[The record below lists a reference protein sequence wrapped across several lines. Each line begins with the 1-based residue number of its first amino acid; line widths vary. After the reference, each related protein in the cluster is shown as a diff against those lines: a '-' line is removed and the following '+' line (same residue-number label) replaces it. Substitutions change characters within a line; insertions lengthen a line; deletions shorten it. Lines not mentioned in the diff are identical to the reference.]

1 MVDETGAAVGR
12 AGRTRWRHRWALP
25 FLLAVVLIVGS
36 VGLPALQREARA
48 ANSNTYYINTNAF
61 GKAGTCVAG
70 SDSYDPTGVNNKC
83 TLGAAM
89 TAANASATKMTITL
103 ATDYAATIPAGTQA
117 MITPSGLTTDCMDT
131 TYVNYTTT
139 AKGAYYAATKPMTID
154 LQNKLG
160 IVATANQLTSIL
172 LNGSN
177 IELLNASEIRNSL
190 TSIIVGSAANGVRID
205 GGKTM
210 PMSGKLIQR
219 FLEIHGGAQNV
230 TFTNYTVGNLDPG
243 TVANHRAAVQ
253 FSGGTAAKNIVI
265 DNVTFTTTH
274 DPYSSAYTCSETDS
288 SGCVNNAIIFVTGAN
303 LNGLQISNS
312 TFLNLKKASTSTDSV
327 IFSVDAGNTT
337 AGTLWN
343 FDFHDN
349 TIINSGSCS
358 TISLTFA
365 NCGLIFLPAT
375 GIQLANPSY
384 VRNNSFT
391 VDPALKVPHAVTWF
405 GKESTSTP
413 NQVSGLFVQD
423 NYFDGFTSAAIL
435 LEWVGLV
442 SVERNTF
449 GPKHFSNPDPVA
461 EETASVALATYAT
474 TGAMFSNENHIAN
487 NKIVTW
493 RPTGVTVISQGC
505 DAVIQAAAPPAPPP
519 ANMTNPVLP
528 IRLDVFWTATSKA
541 EVFVGSSQQVLSGTT
556 ASIVVSLPPEAVG
569 AGGKLTGNLRL
580 QTQSLKYTQPS
591 SSHYSRLIPLTGTGS
606 DTCVPKGVDS
616 ISPVTGAIQG
626 GELLTLTG
634 SGFLGLTAGGI
645 SVTFNDDAICA
656 SLTVVD
662 DETMTCVV
670 PASTL
675 TPSRS
680 GPVTVRVLVKGGV
693 LSKFIDGY
701 TYRYTGDLTVV
712 TRAWMDAPPGLA
724 DEALYDALMASGHG
738 GATEVP
744 PGEILRP
751 GVGITWTYTVTYARL
766 VGGQPDGGAYDIAL
780 TDVVVTDDRLGEV
793 CTIPV
798 LYMNTPYGCA
808 AAAVLDL

>member
-1 MVDETGAAVGR
+1 MAVVETPR
-12 AGRTRWRHRWALP
+12 SRWWSRWAVP
-25 FLLAVVLIVGS
+25 VVLAMVLVFG
-36 VGLPALQREARA
+36 VLPGQNPEARA
-48 ANSNTYYINTNAF
+48 ANATTYYVNTNAF

-70 SDSYDPTGVNNKC
+70 DDSYDPAGVNNKC

-89 TAANASATKMTITL
+89 TAANASATKMTVTL
-103 ATDYAATIPAGTQA
+103 ATGYAATIPAGTQA
-117 MITPSGLTTDCMDT
+117 MITPTATTTDYMDT
-131 TYVNYTTT
+131 TYVNYTAT

-160 IVATANQLTSIL
+160 IAAIANQLTSIL

-190 TSIIVGSAANGVRID
+190 TSIIVGTAANGVRID

-230 TFTNYTVGNLDPG
+230 TFTNYTVGNLSNG
-243 TVANHRAAVQ
+243 TVANHQAAVQ
-253 FSGGTAAKNIVI
+253 FSGSTAAKNIVI

-274 DPYSSAYTCSETDS
+274 DPYSSSYTCSETDS
-288 SGCVNNAIIFVTGAN
+288 SGCVNNAIIFATSAN
-303 LNGLQISNS
+303 INGLEIKNS

-327 IFSVDAGNTT
+327 VFSADAGNLTS
-337 AGTLWN
+337 ATLWN

-358 TISLTFA
+358 SLALTFA
-365 NCGLIFLPAT
+365 NCGLMFLPAG
-375 GIQLANPSY
+375 GIQLANPTY
-384 VRNNSFT
+384 IRNNSFT
-391 VDPALKVPHAVTWF
+391 VDPALLVPHAVTWF
-405 GKESTSTP
+405 GKESLSGG
-413 NQVSGLFVQD
+413 NALSGLFIQD
-423 NYFDGFTSAAIL
+423 NYFDGFKSAAIM

-449 GPKHFSNPDPVA
+449 GPNQFSNPDPA
-461 EETASVALATYAT
+461 QEETASVALATFST
-474 TGAMFSNENHIAN
+474 TGAMFSNENQIAN
-487 NKIVTW
+487 NKMVTW
-493 RPTGVTVISQGC
+493 RPTGVNVVSQGC
-505 DAVIQAAAPPAPPP
+505 DAVIQATAPPTPAP

-528 IRLDVFWTATSKA
+528 VRLDVFWTPKDKA
-541 EVFVGSSQQVLSGTT
+541 EVFVGSSQPVLSGTT

-591 SSHYSRLIPLTGTGS
+591 SSQYSRLIPLTGSGS
-606 DTCVPKGVDS
+606 GTCSPKGVDT
-616 ISPVTGAIQG
+616 IDPVAGSVQG
-626 GELLTLTG
+626 GELLTMTG
-634 SGFLGLTAGGI
+634 TGFLGLTPGGI
-645 SVTFNDDAICA
+645 TVTFNDDAMCG
-656 SLTVVD
+656 SVTVVD

-670 PASTL
+670 PASTR

-680 GPVTVRVLVKGGV
+680 GPVTVKVLVKGGV

-701 TYRYTGDLTVV
+701 AYMYEGDLKVV
-712 TRAWMDAPPGLA
+712 KRGWADAPDDLS

-738 GATEVP
+738 GATEVAS
-744 PGEILRP
+744 GETLRP
-751 GVGITWTYTVTYARL
+751 GSVITWTYEVTYVRK
-766 VGGQPDGGAYDIAL
+766 VGGIPDGGPNDIGL
-780 TDVVVTDDRLGEV
+780 EEVVVTDNRLGPV
-793 CTIPV
+793 CTITV

-808 AAAVLDL
+808 ASGLIDP